1 MSVNGALCIVS
12 SMASSMDKRLADEV
26 VLMFDWDRVA
36 RRGMLDKI
44 STKELVLRS
53 IQLRRASRAAG

>member
-1 MSVNGALCIVS
+1 MSLNGALCIVS
-12 SMASSMDKRLADEV
+12 SMASSMDKRLAGEV

-44 STKELVLRS
+44 ITKEL
-53 IQLRRASRAAG
+53 GT